1 MKETLQLCANPWDG
15 NGRNVSCR
23 TVLKLCFGLDILVR
37 HRKVKNS
44 HLLSLVWLV
53 QSSRRVP
60 GCACPLAFCDSN
72 WSQFDCI
79 FPLGPIAV

>member
-37 HRKVKNS
+37 HRKVKDS
-44 HLLSLVWLV
+44 HLLSLVSSFSPQGEFRGALVLWLSV
-53 QSSRRVP
+53 IQTGVNSTVFFH
-60 GCACPLAFCDSN
+60 LAR
-72 WSQFDCI
+72 
-79 FPLGPIAV
+79 